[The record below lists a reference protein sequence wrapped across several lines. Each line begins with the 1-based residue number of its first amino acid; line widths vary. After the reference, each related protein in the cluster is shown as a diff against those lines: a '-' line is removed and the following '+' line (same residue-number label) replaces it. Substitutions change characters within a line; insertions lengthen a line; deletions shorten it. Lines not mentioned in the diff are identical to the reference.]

1 MERAATGR
9 PYIFSNYLLRILWGY
24 AIMRVAKS
32 SARAIDHTAK
42 KDPRR
47 ERTLWG
53 FLLPALAVPVK
64 PFAHIIANYARSD
77 RHKEID

>member
-47 ERTLWG
+47 ERTLRG

-64 PFAHIIANYARSD
+64 PSTDEIAHDIRRD
-77 RHKEID
+77 RPK